1 MDMAFLRRAER
12 MLETRQPAR
21 IDHSVLI
28 ATIAAQQSA
37 GAVERR
43 QACRIEVRSAGQEEP
58 LVELLLAGPGWR
70 RAASVQRGCFSR
82 AEAGRRFNGL

>member
-12 MLETRQPAR
+12 MLDARQAAR
-21 IDHSVLI
+21 IEHEVLI
-28 ATIAAQQSA
+28 ATLAAQQSA
-37 GAVERR
+37 GAVTR
-43 QACRIEVRSAGQEEP
+43 QACRSALRSAAAEEP

-82 AEAGRRFNGL
+82 AEAGRQFNGL